1 MAKTKAQTEG
11 NVKDMNYELMR
22 KAVGKVQLQGGKR
35 NSNSTPNSPVRKKES
50 SFGLTQGKFI

>member
-22 KAVGKVQLQGGKR
+22 KAVGKLQLQGGKR

-50 SFGLTQGKFI
+50 SLRSTQGKFI